1 MDTFCTLVIPVI
13 INIALIATTIGI
25 WQCINTVEV
34 TLEESL
40 QTGDNFKNITR
51 SCNPQNLFLKDDSET
66 PSSVWMPK
74 NTGEL
79 FDHGRPVLE
88 RSYKATKI
96 VVYITICYGF
106 FGIFILIAPRFICT
120 INSNKKETLDSILRT
135 IRLIELGICGA
146 VLIGASALLIAST
159 IKITNEFTASP
170 DLCAERTEI
179 LDRIITKCCGNCEAY
194 ERPKGHSVKPS
205 MWEICTQQFID
216 CLEEKRHY
224 FREYCK
230 DISVFVVGMMGLM
243 FSNACFFLSVWV
255 TVWCRNEWNYAED
268 DENVFDKP
276 RTVRISHQPPVQYSE
291 VPQEHVFNNENKDQT
306 ENNHV
311 TFAQPNGGTPMISKG
326 PGFQRKPHDDYDLQ
340 SNDYFYDDQISN
352 IRAME
357 NSLTEAESL
366 QRNRKKQFSV
376 NEPQDLMSGSFTR

>member
-1 MDTFCTLVIPVI
+1 MDTFCTLVIPII
-13 INIALIATTIGI
+13 INIALIATTVGI

-34 TLEESL
+34 TLEETL
-40 QTGDNFKNITR
+40 QTGDNLKNITR
-51 SCNPQNLFLKDDSET
+51 FCSPQNLFLKDESET
-66 PSSVWMPK
+66 STSVWLPK

-106 FGIFILIAPRFICT
+106 FGIFILIAPKFICT
-120 INSNKKETLDSILRT
+120 INSNKKESLESIWRT

-146 VLIGASALLIAST
+146 VLIGTSALLIAST
-159 IKITNEFTASP
+159 IKITTEFTASP
-170 DLCAERTEI
+170 ELCSQKDDI
-179 LDRIITKCCGNCEAY
+179 FKRIITKCCGNCDGY
-194 ERPKGHSVKPS
+194 DQPKTFGHSMQPS
-205 MWEICTQQFID
+205 EWELCTDKFLN
-216 CLEEKRHY
+216 CLEDKRFY
-224 FREYCK
+224 FIEYCK
-230 DISVFVVGMMGLM
+230 DISVFVVGMMSLM
-243 FSNACFFLSVWV
+243 FSNACFFLMVWV

-268 DENVFDKP
+268 DENVYEKP
-276 RTVRISHQPPVQYSE
+276 KTVRISNQQPVQYSE
-291 VPQEHVFNNENKDQT
+291 VAQEHAFNNENKDET
-306 ENNHV
+306 ENRV
-311 TFAQPNGGTPMISKG
+311 TFAQPNGGTPVISKG
-326 PGFQRKPHDDYDLQ
+326 PGYQRPHDEYDLQ

-366 QRNRKKQFSV
+366 QRNRKKTFSV